1 MPTPW
6 IAPDEMIYGLLGQS
20 LYRTGH
26 LAILGG
32 PTPYYSAVVPLVAG
46 LPLSVSD
53 LAGGY
58 SVLKVV
64 QALVISLA
72 AVPVYFWA
80 RSVVPRRWALV
91 AAALTLALPGLAYS
105 GLVMSEVEFYPAL
118 VLAAWAMAA
127 AIASPT
133 RRHGL
138 LALGALV
145 LAIATRTQ
153 AVILLPALVI
163 ALVLDALLA
172 RSLRRLAAHVPLLAG
187 VALLA
192 AAGALWRL
200 AAAGPF
206 LGGYAGAGGH
216 VPGRTCAALRRL
228 PRRRPGAPRGGDPGL
243 RGCGAGL
250 ERRSAGRA
258 RRARA
263 LVPGG
268 RRRAHGLPGRRGR
281 RVRLPRGR
289 TARRARPDRARPR
302 ALRRLLDLARPE
314 RPRRVP
320 HARAR
325 RRSWRPPR
333 CSRSRSGAS
342 STRTRCQRVLDRPAA
357 PPARALLASHHR
369 ARARARRR
377 GGRVPVR
384 DRPAPRPPRPAR
396 ARRPGAR
403 RRVGVGEP

>member
-1 MPTPW
+1 M
-6 IAPDEMIYGLLGQS
+6 
-20 LYRTGH
+20 
-26 LAILGG
+26 
-32 PTPYYSAVVPLVAG
+32 
-46 LPLSVSD
+46 
-53 LAGGY
+53 
-58 SVLKVV
+58 
-64 QALVISLA
+64 ISLA

-138 LALGALV
+138 LALGALA

-172 RSLRRLAAHVPLLAG
+172 RSPRRLAAQVPLLAG

-216 VPGRTCAALRRL
+216 YPAGRALALRRL
-228 PRRRPGAPRGGDPGL
+228 PRRATWCSSRG
-243 RGCGAGL
+243 
-250 ERRSAGRA
+250 
-258 RRARA
+258 
-263 LVPGG
+263 
-268 RRRAHGLPGRRGR
+268 
-281 RVRLPRGR
+281 
-289 TARRARPDRARPR
+289 
-302 ALRRLLDLARPE
+302 
-314 RPRRVP
+314 
-320 HARAR
+320 
-325 RRSWRPPR
+325 
-333 CSRSRSGAS
+333 
-342 STRTRCQRVLDRPAA
+342 
-357 PPARALLASHHR
+357 
-369 ARARARRR
+369 
-377 GGRVPVR
+377 
-384 DRPAPRPPRPAR
+384 
-396 ARRPGAR
+396 
-403 RRVGVGEP
+403 